1 MFDHLFENRNTT
13 VTNLIKLGDC
23 LGRSLRENVELFSI
37 DSEESKVAFLSESG
51 KVISG
56 NYSLNGQISLEDI
69 QVQAAEIFEE
79 NEVFDTFVDEKVSN
93 FVGSLNGDQISEA
106 SESFSDILSLWES
119 RLKFENVKKRL
130 NQKVD
135 IFSESQTI
143 LNTQEFERFYELMPQ
158 FMEFLEE
165 NKEEILAVQELANSS
180 KLSGAVSRAFNFP
193 KLSFEELVENKDYV
207 VKDGLDKNI
216 YEMICKQELIQ
227 KELLESKMAFD
238 NVWAT
243 NGKVR
248 RLASLVF
255 EDSEEEVL
263 EALVEAV
270 IEIPYLALSTKR
282 QLNEC
287 ISDACDIL
295 EYSSKSDKQISEFVS
310 NLYEMKKPL
319 KATLISVLNEKYGIN
334 VSNLKDTPSFSSL
347 AKTQVVLFECLAR
360 LTKKG
365 SVLKECLQDVAKM
378 LKSKNGVEVIDVND
392 IVAECFAACDLD
404 VLVEE
409 PTITESADFATI
421 FLTEGTARELLEKAK
436 EKMLFGKKDKETD
449 AGDEEDDS
457 ARKAKKDLSPAQK
470 KLDVDGDGDIEDDD
484 LADLR
489 AKKGKK
495 KQEEVE
501 EAAAPAPEAPAQEP
515 EAQAPEEEE
524 APEPMDK
531 EEFFKALTD
540 LEGVLDSLGSQD
552 EAEPEEDEEEEAP
565 EKE

>member
-37 DSEESKVAFLSESG
+37 DSEEGKVAFLSESG

-56 NYSLNGQISLEDI
+56 NYSLQGQISLENI
-69 QVQAAEIFEE
+69 QVQESEIFEE
-79 NEVFDTFVDEKVSN
+79 NEVFDSFVDQKVTD
-93 FVGSLNGDQISEA
+93 FVGSLNGDQLSEA
-106 SESFSDILSLWES
+106 SDSFSDILGLWES

-165 NKEEILAVQELANSS
+165 NKEEILSIQELANSS
-180 KLSGAVSRAFNFP
+180 KLSASVSRAFNFP
-193 KLSFEELVENKDYV
+193 KLSFEELVEGKDYV

-248 RLASLVF
+248 KLASLVF

-295 EYSSKSDKQISEFVS
+295 DYSSKSDKQISQFVS

-319 KATLISVLNEKYGIN
+319 KATLVSVLNEKYGIN
-334 VSNLKDTPSFSSL
+334 VANLKDTPSFGSL

-378 LKSKNGVEVIDVND
+378 LKSKSGVEVIDVND

-404 VLVEE
+404 VLTED
-409 PTITESADFATI
+409 PTISESVDFTTI
-421 FLTEGTARELLEKAK
+421 FLEDASPKELLEKAK
-436 EKMLFGKKDKETD
+436 EKMLFGKKDKESKE
-449 AGDEEDDS
+449 GEEEDDS
-457 ARKAKKDLSPAQK
+457 LKAKKGLSPAQK
-470 KLDVDGDGDIEDDD
+470 KLDVDGDGDIEGDD

-489 AKKGKK
+489 KGKK
-495 KQEEVE
+495 KSTKESVE
-501 EAAAPAPEAPAQEP
+501 EIEEAEAVAEPEKEEAPAS
-515 EAQAPEEEE
+515 APEEEE
-524 APEPMDK
+524 EQPEPMGTD
-531 EEFFKALTD
+531 EFLAALND
-540 LEGVLDSLGSQD
+540 LEGVLDSLDTKD
-552 EAEPEEDEEEEAP
+552 EAEPEEDETP

>member
-248 RLASLVF
+248 KLASLVF

-270 IEIPYLALSTKR
+270 IEIPLLSSQHQATAKR
-282 QLNEC
+282 VHL
-287 ISDACDIL
+287 
-295 EYSSKSDKQISEFVS
+295 
-310 NLYEMKKPL
+310 
-319 KATLISVLNEKYGIN
+319 
-334 VSNLKDTPSFSSL
+334 
-347 AKTQVVLFECLAR
+347 
-360 LTKKG
+360 
-365 SVLKECLQDVAKM
+365 
-378 LKSKNGVEVIDVND
+378 
-392 IVAECFAACDLD
+392 
-404 VLVEE
+404 
-409 PTITESADFATI
+409 
-421 FLTEGTARELLEKAK
+421 
-436 EKMLFGKKDKETD
+436 
-449 AGDEEDDS
+449 
-457 ARKAKKDLSPAQK
+457 
-470 KLDVDGDGDIEDDD
+470 
-484 LADLR
+484 
-489 AKKGKK
+489 
-495 KQEEVE
+495 
-501 EAAAPAPEAPAQEP
+501 
-515 EAQAPEEEE
+515 
-524 APEPMDK
+524 
-531 EEFFKALTD
+531 
-540 LEGVLDSLGSQD
+540 
-552 EAEPEEDEEEEAP
+552 
-565 EKE
+565 

>member
-37 DSEESKVAFLSESG
+37 DSEEGKVAFLTESG

-56 NYSLNGQISLEDI
+56 NYSLEGQISLEGI
-69 QVQAAEIFEE
+69 QVQASEIFEQ
-79 NEVFDTFVDEKVSN
+79 NEEFDTLVDTRVSE
-93 FVGSLNGDQISEA
+93 FVGSLNSDHISEA
-106 SESFSDILSLWES
+106 SESFSDILGLWES

-135 IFSESQTI
+135 IFSESQDI

-165 NKEEILAVQELANSS
+165 NRDEILSVQELANSS
-180 KLSGAVSRAFNFP
+180 KLSASVSRAFNFP
-193 KLSFEELVENKDYV
+193 KLSLEELVENKDYV

-248 RLASLVF
+248 KLASLVF
-255 EDSEEEVL
+255 EDSEEEIL

-295 EYSSKSDKQISEFVS
+295 DYSSKSDKQISEFVS

-378 LKSKNGVEVIDVND
+378 LKNKNGVEVIDVND
-392 IVAECFAACDLD
+392 IIAECFAACELD
-404 VLVEE
+404 ILVEE
-409 PTITESADFATI
+409 PSISESADLATI
-421 FLTEGTARELLEKAK
+421 FLTEGTAKELLEKAK
-436 EKMLFGKKDKETD
+436 EKMLMGKKEKKGEEDTES
-449 AGDEEDDS
+449 GDEEDDS
-457 ARKAKKDLSPAQK
+457 ARKAKKELSPAQK
-470 KLDVDGDGDIEDDD
+470 KLDVDGDGDIEGSD
-484 LADLR
+484 LAALR

-495 KQEEVE
+495 KDEEVE
-501 EAAAPAPEAPAQEP
+501 EATAAPEAPEQEP
-515 EAQAPEEEE
+515 EAQAPEQED

-540 LEGVLDSLGSQD
+540 LEGVLDSLDTQD
-552 EAEPEEDEEEEAP
+552 EAEPEEEEE
-565 EKE
+565 KE